1 MKYLVELKYT
11 NPSHEH
17 VSLRRKVHSV
27 NRIVEAS
34 NPEEAVFRATRQQ
47 RALGFMVSEAKVV
60 DEQKPQT
67 STAETAEVLS
77 EEVKKANFRIRSD
90 DRDGNTHYITRT
102 DGRMSSHNERGRMTA
117 LSNHAFRH
125 PGGTEDAERAVR
137 GALHKA
143 TNSED
148 AAARMNASGLGY
160 SNWKPEAHDEDPSS
174 WKYTNEDIEQ
184 VEEQGIPYP
193 GEKWKDQAVM
203 VNGRQR
209 IVIDRKN
216 IGNYPAED
224 GWKEVAPGM
233 KSKKK
238 LGEAAQEIDE
248 NAPPGAKYERMVK
261 HIKAKYAAGGL
272 TDAEKR
278 KAYGAAWKAY
288 NRENLEEQG
297 VLEASAFTGI
307 GKMLMKRKLNK
318 GIKQDRKAEDDAFD
332 RVHRYE
338 FDNPERFSH
347 EDDFMKAGDALRRK
361 QRVLNRLSRKGVAEA
376 KDIEQVEEASKKE
389 APYLAQFVPNA
400 DAPMKD
406 HLAFPVHST
415 DEKEAHRAFE
425 RTFGKKMKADY
436 RLHGIFPA
444 DVNEGVERVTEG
456 KVSGYKM
463 YRNPDNTWYVED
475 EDEGVVL
482 RNASQ
487 GEAEHMVWSGN
498 QKLKGVADTQPA
510 ARKTIK
516 NRMEEEVEQVDEA
529 PRYKH
534 VATFVLLGDSGQK
547 TTLHVPVNVEDGDD
561 EHKNKL
567 ARLLGNKRAKKF
579 KLHGVFP
586 RKVVEEEVEQIDES
600 NYVSPMTGKPFTSRL
615 NPLRGRVSPFSKVGK
630 SLMRPKLQ
638 SGEDEAAYAATNYD
652 MTQSGMSNLQRNR
665 ARLHK
670 AAGRLGVDLY
680 EEEVEQVDEGAI
692 RKGDLVATTKGGKK
706 HKVVRV
712 EKTALGPNILHL
724 HNGRKIPDHRVKTVD
739 VNEEVEQVDEET
751 PARVIA
757 AQKKF
762 DLEAKANAKNTEQA
776 GSAAA
781 DRRAEIIRKAKEEL
795 AKRKSL
801 AEAKK
806 PDDKKKIVVGGKGAN
821 KEKVSVTPSIS
832 DDSPDSKPGTERN

>member
-1 MKYLVELKYT
+1 MTKLGGLGPNQTKKDTEEHMKAHFEEVEQ
-11 NPSHEH
+11 
-17 VSLRRKVHSV
+17 VD
-27 NRIVEAS
+27 
-34 NPEEAVFRATRQQ
+34 
-47 RALGFMVSEAKVV
+47 EAKAKMKVTT
-60 DEQKPQT
+60 DPKLGQLWGRHAAHNSDWDSAYQEYDRGTGDAKGYQKHMKPAMSIYNT
-67 STAETAEVLS
+67 
-77 EEVKKANFRIRSD
+77 VKEKYGTKMANRMARHSAAWHEK
-90 DRDGNTHYITRT
+90 THY
-102 DGRMSSHNERGRMTA
+102 GRYYSHKQ
-117 LSNHAFRH
+117 LSNMRNNAGVSDRAFSK
-125 PGGTEDAERAVR
+125 G
-137 GALHKA
+137 LH
-143 TNSED
+143 T
-148 AAARMNASGLGY
+148 ASGTRLSDY
-160 SNWKPEAHDEDPSS
+160 LDESL
-174 WKYTNEDIEQ
+174 
-184 VEEQGIPYP
+184 V
-193 GEKWKDQAVM
+193 
-203 VNGRQR
+203 VNSR
-209 IVIDRKN
+209 N
-216 IGNYPAED
+216 
-224 GWKEVAPGM
+224 
-233 KSKKK
+233 
-238 LGEAAQEIDE
+238 IDE
-248 NAPPGAKYERMVK
+248 KAPPGAKYERMVK
-261 HIKAKYAAGGL
+261 HIKAKYATGGL

-288 NRENLEEQG
+288 NAQKMEED
-297 VLEASAFTGI
+297 V
-307 GKMLMKRKLNK
+307 
-318 GIKQDRKAEDDAFD
+318 
-332 RVHRYE
+332 
-338 FDNPERFSH
+338 
-347 EDDFMKAGDALRRK
+347 
-361 QRVLNRLSRKGVAEA
+361 
-376 KDIEQVEEASKKE
+376 EQVEEASEKE

-400 DAPMKD
+400 DAPMRD

-415 DEKEAHRAFE
+415 DEKDAHRAFE

-436 RLHGIFPA
+436 TLHGIFPA
-444 DVNEGVERVTEG
+444 DVNEEVERVTEG

-498 QKLKGVADTQPA
+498 QKLKGAVNAQPA

-534 VATFVLLGDSGQK
+534 VATFVPLSDSGEK

-567 ARLLGNKRAKKF
+567 ARLLGNERAKKF

-586 RKVVEEEVEQIDES
+586 RKVVEEEVEQVDES

-615 NPLRGRVSPFSKVGK
+615 NPLRRKVSPFSKVGK
-630 SLMRPKLQ
+630 SLMRSKLQ

-680 EEEVEQVDEGAI
+680 EEEVEQVDE
-692 RKGDLVATTKGGKK
+692 
-706 HKVVRV
+706 
-712 EKTALGPNILHL
+712 
-724 HNGRKIPDHRVKTVD
+724 
-739 VNEEVEQVDEET
+739 ET
-751 PARVIA
+751 PPARVIA

-762 DLEAKANAKNTEQA
+762 DLEAKANARNTEQA

-806 PDDKKKIVVGGKGAN
+806 PDDKEKKIVVGGKGAN
-821 KEKVSVTPSIS
+821 KEKVSVTPSIPG
-832 DDSPDSKPGTERN
+832 DSPDSKPGTERN

>member
-125 PGGTEDAERAVR
+125 PGGTEGAERAVR

-174 WKYTNEDIEQ
+174 WKYTNEEVEQ
-184 VEEQGIPYP
+184 IDEAPADDHDTVLYRLVNKHGT
-193 GEKWKDQAVM
+193 EKEK
-203 VNGRQR
+203 QR
-209 IVIDRKN
+209 TRLAKKR
-216 IGNYPAED
+216 YED
-224 GWKEVAPGM
+224 GTDSHTDDTHMNRMTHKYGNNGKQFHDVRVDTSNIHIPKNLSKLANKHGGEYHARDNASNSWYRFREKEHADAFKHSVNNHQYQRVSPSRRALSIGAAQTERM
-233 KSKKK
+233 
-238 LGEAAQEIDE
+238 LGEDVERVDIDE
-248 NAPPGAKYERMVK
+248 KAPPGAKYERMVK

-278 KAYGAAWKAY
+278 KAYGAAWNAY
-288 NRENLEEQG
+288 NAQKMEED
-297 VLEASAFTGI
+297 V
-307 GKMLMKRKLNK
+307 
-318 GIKQDRKAEDDAFD
+318 
-332 RVHRYE
+332 
-338 FDNPERFSH
+338 
-347 EDDFMKAGDALRRK
+347 
-361 QRVLNRLSRKGVAEA
+361 
-376 KDIEQVEEASKKE
+376 EQVEEASEKE

-400 DAPMKD
+400 DAPMRD
-406 HLAFPVHST
+406 HLAFPVHTTSE
-415 DEKEAHRAFE
+415 DDAHRAFE

-436 RLHGIFPA
+436 TLHGIFPA
-444 DVNEGVERVTEG
+444 
-456 KVSGYKM
+456 
-463 YRNPDNTWYVED
+463 
-475 EDEGVVL
+475 
-482 RNASQ
+482 
-487 GEAEHMVWSGN
+487 
-498 QKLKGVADTQPA
+498 
-510 ARKTIK
+510 
-516 NRMEEEVEQVDEA
+516 
-529 PRYKH
+529 
-534 VATFVLLGDSGQK
+534 
-547 TTLHVPVNVEDGDD
+547 
-561 EHKNKL
+561 
-567 ARLLGNKRAKKF
+567 
-579 KLHGVFP
+579 
-586 RKVVEEEVEQIDES
+586 
-600 NYVSPMTGKPFTSRL
+600 
-615 NPLRGRVSPFSKVGK
+615 
-630 SLMRPKLQ
+630 
-638 SGEDEAAYAATNYD
+638 
-652 MTQSGMSNLQRNR
+652 
-665 ARLHK
+665 
-670 AAGRLGVDLY
+670 
-680 EEEVEQVDEGAI
+680 
-692 RKGDLVATTKGGKK
+692 
-706 HKVVRV
+706 
-712 EKTALGPNILHL
+712 
-724 HNGRKIPDHRVKTVD
+724 D

-751 PARVIA
+751 PPARVIA

-762 DLEAKANAKNTEQA
+762 DLEAKANARNTEQA

-806 PDDKKKIVVGGKGAN
+806 PDDKEKKIVVGGKGAN

-832 DDSPDSKPGTERN
+832 DDNPDRKPGTERN